1 MLIKDQDLT
10 EVGDIVGKEVP
21 AAVLLNCDDWGYGHF
36 IMEENAIKVF
46 EEKLGRVDSKIDK
59 AVVIG
64 QLITMMRQVE
74 YPASR
79 MPSILGQLMDE

>member
-1 MLIKDQDLT
+1 VLIKDQDLT